1 MDGEKIRVVLVDA
14 HVMFAESLARR
25 LTDEGDMDVV
35 GIANS
40 GGQLM
45 EMLGSVDANVV
56 LMDYQLPD
64 GDGVTLAAAV
74 REASPESHVVILTG
88 ADDESLMVD
97 AIQVGCAGFITKDR
111 ASAEVVRAVRAVAQ
125 GEALISPPMLARLLP
140 RLRQDVG
147 ESNLSLTD
155 RELELLG
162 CFSRGLTNRAIAE
175 ELHLSVNTVRN
186 YSQVMLAKMGAH
198 SKLEA
203 VSIAMR
209 QRLISLP
216 AS

>member
-1 MDGEKIRVVLVDA
+1 MDGKRIRVVLVDD

-35 GIANS
+35 GMANS

>member
-1 MDGEKIRVVLVDA
+1 
-14 HVMFAESLARR
+14 MFAESLARR